1 VARIAGFRCNGI
13 ENLQIARRA
22 AMRAK
27 PAVEPRVD
35 DLFRNELLNIINMR
49 HELVRLSEVID

>member
-1 VARIAGFRCNGI
+1 
-13 ENLQIARRA
+13 
-22 AMRAK
+22 MRAK